1 MKIYHHSII
10 ILLLALLANCSTKT
24 LPMATPE
31 STLIYIGDPMCSW
44 CYGITDELAA
54 VKEQFDGKLN
64 FELVM
69 GGLRPYNTQTMS
81 ELKDFLAHHWEDVHK
96 ASGQQ
101 FKYDIL
107 DSETITYDTEPP
119 CRANVVVRQLAP
131 KQAFAFF
138 KATQKAFYLH
148 NKNMHL
154 AETYHDILK
163 ELGIDTQEFDQL
175 FASDEMKV
183 LVRRDFERSAEWGV
197 RGFPTLIL
205 EHKGKLTMITNGFSK
220 SEVMI
225 QHIETVIQ

>member
-1 MKIYHHSII
+1 M
-10 ILLLALLANCSTKT
+10 ILLLVLLTNCSTKT
-24 LPMATPE
+24 VPMTAPE

-54 VKEQFDGKLN
+54 VKEKFDGKLN

-101 FKYDIL
+101 FQYGIL

-138 KATQKAFYLH
+138 KATQKAFYFY

-154 AETYHDILK
+154 AESYHDMLK
-163 ELGIDTQEFDQL
+163 ELDIDTQEFDQL
-175 FASDEMKV
+175 FASDEMKA

-205 EHKGKLTMITNGFSK
+205 EHNGQLTMITNGFSK

-225 QHIETVIQ
+225 QHIEAVIE

>member
-1 MKIYHHSII
+1 MIFRISI
-10 ILLLALLANCSTKT
+10 ILLLGVLTNCGTKT
-24 LPMATPE
+24 LPMKSPE

-44 CYGITDELAA
+44 CYGVTNELAE
-54 VKEQFDGKLN
+54 VKEKFDGRLG

-69 GGLRPYNTQTMS
+69 GGLRPYNTQKMS
-81 ELKDFLAHHWEDVHK
+81 ELKSFLAHHWEDVNK

-101 FKYDIL
+101 FKYEIL

-154 AETYHDILK
+154 AESYHDILK
-163 ELGIDTQEFDQL
+163 ELGIDVAKFEEL
-175 FASDEMKV
+175 FASDEMKA
-183 LVRRDFERSAEWGV
+183 LTRRDFEQSAEWGV

-205 EHKGKLTMITNGFSK
+205 RHNDKLTMITNGYSK
-220 SEVMI
+220 SEAMI
-225 QHIETVIQ
+225 ERIEAAL